1 MPFVRTEIGVAAFA
15 VLTLLTTSAR
25 SADKERT
32 ISLAGGKLTLEA
44 PEKWTRQE
52 PKVSIIEHEFT
63 VEGKKGQDAGRMT
76 IMAAGGG
83 IQPNIDRWVGQFAS
97 PEGKKSKEK
106 PKIEKKK
113 VAEMEIHVVDLSGT
127 YRDSAGG
134 GPFAGG
140 KTIERKNYRMLAAII
155 PGGPSIGNYFI
166 KFYGPAE
173 LVKENE
179 KAFRTMIDSLSK
191 R

>member
-1 MPFVRTEIGVAAFA
+1 MPAVRTQIVVATFA
-15 VLTLLTTSAR
+15 LLTLLTTAAH
-25 SADKERT
+25 SADNERD
-32 ISLAGGKLTLEA
+32 IPLADGRLTLQA
-44 PEKWTRQE
+44 PEKWKRQE

-63 VEGKKGQDAGRMT
+63 VEGKKGQDAGRVT
-76 IMAAGGG
+76 IMAAGGS
-83 IQPNIDRWVGQFAS
+83 IQQNIDRWVGQFAP

-106 PKIEKKK
+106 PKTEKKK
-113 VAEMEIHVVDLSGT
+113 VAGMEVHLVDLSGI
-127 YRDSAGG
+127 YLDSAGG
-134 GPFAGG
+134 GPFARG

-179 KAFRTMIDSLSK
+179 KAFDTMIDSLSK
-191 R
+191 K